1 MNYSEAMQQLRRRDL
16 KPIYLLT
23 GTETYLIEQFLKTLF
38 DILHLSRDDVQNFDG
53 KNSIKNILHAADSPP
68 FFSGRNVIFV
78 KDTRLF
84 ADKNSDKDKKDA
96 LLLADYIS
104 SIPDF
109 SLLIFTAPDKIDR
122 RRKAFRQVDKYGAA
136 VECNPIPVWQI
147 DTWLNQRLRQMNLRP
162 DREAYAYLSEAIK
175 AMEQISLGF
184 IDQELTKLAL
194 YTDKKIID
202 RAALEQVLSSIPEIS
217 SFRLWDALCEG
228 NIAAAVNLY
237 TIQQSSGVSPL
248 RLLALLSSQ
257 MRRLWQVRLRL
268 DGGANPRQLA
278 AELKVPPFIAE
289 KISSQARRFSL
300 PRIHAVIR
308 LIAEADYKLK
318 TGSDEPALIENIF
331 IAICRR

>member
-23 GTETYLIEQFLKTLF
+23 GTETYLVEQFLKALF
-38 DILHLSRDDVQNFDG
+38 DTLGLNRDDVQNFDG
-53 KNSIKNILHAADSPP
+53 KSSIKNILHAADSTP
-68 FFSGRNVIFV
+68 FFSERNVIFV

-84 ADKNSDKDKKDA
+84 ADKNSDRDKKDGQI
-96 LLLADYIS
+96 LADYIS

-109 SLLIFTAPDKIDR
+109 SLMIFTTADKVDK
-122 RRKAFRQVDKYGAA
+122 RRKIFKQLSKYGAA

-147 DTWLNQRLRQMNLRP
+147 DAWLNRRLRQMNLQP
-162 DREAYAYLSEAIK
+162 DREAYAYLSEAVK

-184 IDQELTKLAL
+184 IDQELTKLTL

-202 RAALEQVLSSIPEIS
+202 RASLEQVLSSIPEIS

-228 NIAAAVNLY
+228 NIAAAINLY

-248 RLLALLSSQ
+248 RLLALLSGQ
-257 MRRLWQVRLRL
+257 MRRLWQIRLRL
-268 DGGANPRQLA
+268 DEGANPRRLA
-278 AELKVPPFIAE
+278 AEFKVPPFIAE
-289 KISSQARRFSL
+289 KIASQARRFTL
-300 PRIHAVIR
+300 PKIHEVIR

-318 TGSDEPALIENIF
+318 TGSDEPAIMENIF

>member
-1 MNYSEAMQQLRRRDL
+1 MNYSEAMQQLRRREL

-38 DILHLSRDDVQNFDG
+38 DTLGLKRDDVQNFDG
-53 KNSIKNILHAADSPP
+53 KSSIKSILHAADSTP
-68 FFSGRNVIFV
+68 FFSERNVIFV
-78 KDTRLF
+78 KGTRLF
-84 ADKNSDKDKKDA
+84 SDKNSDKDKKDSQI
-96 LLLADYIS
+96 LADYIS

-109 SLLIFTAPDKIDR
+109 SLLIFTAADKIDK
-122 RRKAFRQVDKYGAA
+122 RRKAFKQISKYGTV
-136 VECNPIPVWQI
+136 VECAPIPVWQI
-147 DTWLNQRLRQMNLRP
+147 DTWLNQRLRQMNLRL

-184 IDQELTKLAL
+184 INQELTKLTL

-202 RAALEQVLSSIPEIS
+202 RAALEQILSSIPEIS

-228 NIAAAVNLY
+228 NIAAAINLY
-237 TIQQSSGVSPL
+237 AIQQSSGISPL
-248 RLLALLSSQ
+248 RLLALLSGQ
-257 MRRLWQVRLRL
+257 MRRLWQVRLHL
-268 DGGANPRQLA
+268 DEGANLRQLA

-289 KISSQARRFSL
+289 KISSQARRFAL
-300 PRIHAVIR
+300 PKIHAVMH